1 MLPRCDISR
10 RLRMARK
17 VLSTGALE
25 EQRKAIRMLVKNNP
39 KTTPNQPLIYLKTTP
54 NQPLKIEIEKKTEIE
69 NNIKNN
75 TKNNIESYSKKEVEN
90 KTKAES
96 EKCSSTISNN
106 IISNKLNNC
115 HLDNT
120 IDYSNNTITKAQ
132 SEPPVH
138 SNIDDDGDFLSS
150 IMLDDDD
157 EDMTSNCVG
166 GSMDMDEYWEMRL
179 RMGLG
184 V

>member
-1 MLPRCDISR
+1 
-10 RLRMARK
+10 
-17 VLSTGALE
+17 
-25 EQRKAIRMLVKNNP
+25 MLVKNNP
-39 KTTPNQPLIYLKTTP
+39 KTTPNQPLIHLKTTP
-54 NQPLKIEIEKKTEIE
+54 NQPLKIEIKKKTEIE

-75 TKNNIESYSKKEVEN
+75 TKNNIESYSKKEVES
-90 KTKAES
+90 KSKAES

-106 IISNKLNNC
+106 IISNKVNNSY
-115 HLDNT
+115 LDNT

-132 SEPPVH
+132 LEPPVH
-138 SNIDDDGDFLSS
+138 PNIDDDGDFLSS

>member
-1 MLPRCDISR
+1 
-10 RLRMARK
+10 MARK

-25 EQRKAIRMLVKNNP
+25 EQRKAIRTLVKNNP
-39 KTTPNQPLIYLKTTP
+39 KTTPNQPLICLKTTP

-75 TKNNIESYSKKEVEN
+75 IESYSKKEVES

-106 IISNKLNNC
+106 IISNKVNNSY
-115 HLDNT
+115 LDNT

-166 GSMDMDEYWEMRL
+166 GSMDMDGYWEMRL

-184 V
+184 M

>member
-1 MLPRCDISR
+1 
-10 RLRMARK
+10 MARK

-25 EQRKAIRMLVKNNP
+25 EQRKAIRTLEKNNP
-39 KTTPNQPLIYLKTTP
+39 KTTSNQPLICLKTTP
-54 NQPLKIEIEKKTEIE
+54 NQPLKIEKKTEIE
-69 NNIKNN
+69 NNIKNK
-75 TKNNIESYSKKEVEN
+75 TKNNIESYSKKEVES

-96 EKCSSTISNN
+96 ESTSTIISNN
-106 IISNKLNNC
+106 IISNKVNNSY
-115 HLDNT
+115 LDNT

-138 SNIDDDGDFLSS
+138 PNINDDGDFLSS

-166 GSMDMDEYWEMRL
+166 GSMGMDSYWEMRL

-184 V
+184 M

>member
-1 MLPRCDISR
+1 ML
-10 RLRMARK
+10 
-17 VLSTGALE
+17 E
-25 EQRKAIRMLVKNNP
+25 KNNPKTTPKQPLMNP
-39 KTTPNQPLIYLKTTP
+39 KTTPNQPLEIEIER
-54 NQPLKIEIEKKTEIE
+54 KIEIEKENKIKNKIEIKTE
-69 NNIKNN
+69 K
-75 TKNNIESYSKKEVEN
+75 ES

-96 EKCSSTISNN
+96 KKGSSTISNN
-106 IISNKLNNC
+106 IISNKVNNSY
-115 HLDNT
+115 LDNT

-138 SNIDDDGDFLSS
+138 SNIDDDRDFLSS

-166 GSMDMDEYWEMRL
+166 GGMDMDEYWEMRL

-184 V
+184 M

>member
-25 EQRKAIRMLVKNNP
+25 EQRKAIRTLVKNNP
-39 KTTPNQPLIYLKTTP
+39 KTTPNQPLICLKTTP

-75 TKNNIESYSKKEVEN
+75 TKNNIESYSKKEVES

-96 EKCSSTISNN
+96 ESTST
-106 IISNKLNNC
+106 IISNKVNNSY
-115 HLDNT
+115 LDNT

-138 SNIDDDGDFLSS
+138 SNIDDDRDFLSS

-166 GSMDMDEYWEMRL
+166 GSMGMDEYWEMRL

>member
-1 MLPRCDISR
+1 
-10 RLRMARK
+10 MARR

-25 EQRKAIRMLVKNNP
+25 EQRKAIRTPVKNNP
-39 KTTPNQPLIYLKTTP
+39 KTTPNQPLICLKTTP

-75 TKNNIESYSKKEVEN
+75 TKNNIESYSKKEVES

-96 EKCSSTISNN
+96 ESTSTIISNN
-106 IISNKLNNC
+106 IISNKVNNSY
-115 HLDNT
+115 LDNT
-120 IDYSNNTITKAQ
+120 IDYS
-132 SEPPVH
+132 H
-138 SNIDDDGDFLSS
+138 NIDDDGDFLSS
-150 IMLDDDD
+150 IMLDD

-166 GSMDMDEYWEMRL
+166 GSMDMDGYWEMRL

-184 V
+184 M

>member
-1 MLPRCDISR
+1 MQQRSDIGR
-10 RLRMARK
+10 QLRMVRR
-17 VLSTGALE
+17 VLSMAALG
-25 EQRKAIRMLVKNNP
+25 EQRKAIRTLEKNNP
-39 KTTPNQPLIYLKTTP
+39 KTTP

-75 TKNNIESYSKKEVEN
+75 TKNNIESYSKKEVES

-96 EKCSSTISNN
+96 ESTSTIISNN
-106 IISNKLNNC
+106 IISNKVNNSY
-115 HLDNT
+115 LDNT

-138 SNIDDDGDFLSS
+138 PNIDDDGDFLSS

-166 GSMDMDEYWEMRL
+166 GSMDMDGYWEMRL

-184 V
+184 M

>member
-1 MLPRCDISR
+1 MLPRCDIGS

-25 EQRKAIRMLVKNNP
+25 EQRRAIRTLVKNNP
-39 KTTPNQPLIYLKTTP
+39 KTTPNQPPIYLKTTP

-75 TKNNIESYSKKEVEN
+75 TKINIESYSKKEVER
-90 KTKAES
+90 

-106 IISNKLNNC
+106 IISNNKLNNC
-115 HLDNT
+115 YLDNS
-120 IDYSNNTITKAQ
+120 IDYSESTITKAQ

-138 SNIDDDGDFLSS
+138 PNIKDDGDFLSS
-150 IMLDDDD
+150 IMLDNDDD
-157 EDMTSNCVG
+157 DMTSNCG
-166 GSMDMDEYWEMRL
+166 GSIDMDGYWEMRL

-184 V
+184 M

>member
-1 MLPRCDISR
+1 
-10 RLRMARK
+10 MARK

-25 EQRKAIRMLVKNNP
+25 EQRKAIRTLVKNNP
-39 KTTPNQPLIYLKTTP
+39 KTTPNQPLICLKTTP

-75 TKNNIESYSKKEVEN
+75 TKNNIESYSKKEVES

-138 SNIDDDGDFLSS
+138 PNIDDEDFLSS

-166 GSMDMDEYWEMRL
+166 GSMDMDGYWEMRL

-184 V
+184 M